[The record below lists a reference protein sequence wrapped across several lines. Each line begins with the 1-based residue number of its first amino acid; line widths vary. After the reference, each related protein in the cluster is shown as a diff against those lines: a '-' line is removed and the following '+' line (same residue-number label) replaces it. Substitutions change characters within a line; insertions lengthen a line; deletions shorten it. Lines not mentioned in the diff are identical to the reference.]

1 MSIIINNQPE
11 LVYGTYEPPVTYEIK
26 KEVSDYELL
35 TRFNPYYISEKISG
49 AEEDIE
55 AMYDRTYPHLASD
68 EYLHQ
73 IYYEAFPLETLAIEI
88 MEQKQ
93 KLDKFVRKS
102 QRDLKSFYKVIG
114 KYTINE
120 QNDIK
125 RYMKS
130 NATYIPDIIDRLN
143 SELYELVID
152 DRTKRNEMREIKR
165 RERKEA
171 HAKQIREVEQKENKL
186 RINHVIRKNPIR
198 D

>member
-1 MSIIINNQPE
+1 MSIIIDNQSE
-11 LVYGTYEPPVTYEIK
+11 LVYGTYDPPMTYEVK

-55 AMYDRTYPHLASD
+55 MMYERIYPRLSSD

-102 QRDLKSFYKVIG
+102 QRDLKAFYKVIG

-130 NATYIPDIIDRLN
+130 HGTYIPDIIDILKR
-143 SELYELVID
+143 ELYKLVTD
-152 DRTKRNEMREIKR
+152 NRTKRNELREIKR
-165 RERKEA
+165 REHNEA
-171 HAKQIREVEQKENKL
+171 QAKQIKEEGQSRNS
-186 RINHVIRKNPIR
+186 RIWITC
-198 D
+198 

>member
-1 MSIIINNQPE
+1 MSIIIDNQPE

-26 KEVSDYELL
+26 REVSDYELL
-35 TRFNPYYISEKISG
+35 TRFNPYYISEKISC

-55 AMYDRTYPHLASD
+55 MMYDRTYPHLASD

-73 IYYEAFPLETLAIEI
+73 IYYESFPLEKLAIEI

-102 QRDLKSFYKVIG
+102 QRDLKAFYKVIG

-130 NATYIPDIIDRLN
+130 NATYIPDIIDILK
-143 SELYELVID
+143 SELYEIVTD
-152 DRTKRNEMREIKR
+152 ERTKRNELREIKR
-165 RERKEA
+165 RERNEA
-171 HAKQIREVEQKENKL
+171 HAKQIREAEQKENKL

>member
-1 MSIIINNQPE
+1 MSIIIDNQPE

-73 IYYEAFPLETLAIEI
+73 IYYESFPLEKLAIEI

-102 QRDLKSFYKVIG
+102 QRDLKAFYKVIG

-130 NATYIPDIIDRLN
+130 NATYNPDIIDRLKL
-143 SELYELVID
+143 ELYELVID

-171 HAKQIREVEQKENKL
+171 HAKQIREAEQKENKL

>member
-1 MSIIINNQPE
+1 MSIIIDNQPE

-73 IYYEAFPLETLAIEI
+73 IYYESFPLEKLAIEI

-102 QRDLKSFYKVIG
+102 QRDLKAFYKVIG
-114 KYTINE
+114 KYKINE

-130 NATYIPDIIDRLN
+130 NATYTPDIIDRLK

-152 DRTKRNEMREIKR
+152 DRTKRNELRETKR
-165 RERKEA
+165 RERNKE
-171 HAKQIREVEQKENKL
+171 HAKQIRNKG
-186 RINHVIRKNPIR
+186 VQS
-198 D
+198 